1 MAIQEAGH
9 HIKGFNACKSPS
21 GYVPIVWTRRGQE
34 QGLQRGTRPCE
45 WDLRG
50 KAPLEAH
57 DMSVIRSKPLCGHVP
72 IVWTRRGQEQGL
84 REVGRSGDPRGW
96 PPYQGLQSLQITFW
110 VCTNRLDKERPRAGP
125 SKRDQTL
132 RVGLRGKAPL
142 EAHDMS
148 VIRSKPLCGHVP
160 IVWTRRGQEQGLRE
174 VGRSGDPRG
183 WPPYQGLQSLQ
194 ITFWVCTNRLDKER
208 PRAGPSKRDQTLRV
222 GLEGQSAVG
231 GP

>member
-9 HIKGFNACKSPS
+9 YIKGFNACKSPS

-72 IVWTRRGQEQGL
+72 IVWTRRGQEQDL
-84 REVGRSGDPRGW
+84 QRG
-96 PPYQGLQSLQITFW
+96 T
-110 VCTNRLDKERPRAGP
+110 RPCGW
-125 SKRDQTL
+125 D
-132 RVGLRGKAPL
+132 LRGKAPL

-148 VIRSKPLCGHVP
+148 VIRSKPLCGYVP
-160 IVWTRRGQEQGLRE
+160 IVWTRRGQEQGFQR
-174 VGRSGDPRG
+174 VKGFCFS
-183 WPPYQGLQSLQ
+183 
-194 ITFWVCTNRLDKER
+194 
-208 PRAGPSKRDQTLRV
+208 SKRNRHFVRQISCRV
-222 GLEGQSAVG
+222 SRWATR
-231 GP
+231 